1 MLLGLTGG
9 IATGK
14 STLTRLLANAHPFT
28 VFDADACV
36 HEMLRTDREV
46 LAKIYHEFSLPR
58 TVEALPLD
66 RAELRRLVF
75 SDSSARHRLEAI
87 IHPGVRQRWMALRAE
102 CLDLGRDFLADIPLL
117 LETGATPEFDALVV
131 VAASPS
137 TQRTRLAGKG
147 FEAAMVEAMLA
158 SQWPIGQKVSEADH
172 VIWNDGSLAGLERQ
186 SSLFL
191 DYLFSRAA

>member
-102 CLDLGRDFLADIPLL
+102 CLDLGQDFLADIPLL
-117 LETGATPEFDALVV
+117 LETGAAPQFDALVV
-131 VAASPS
+131 VAAAPR
-137 TQRTRLAGKG
+137 TQRMRLVAKG
-147 FEAAMVEAMLA
+147 LEPAMVEAMLA
-158 SQWPIGQKVSEADH
+158 SQWSIGQKVSAADH

-186 SSLFL
+186 ASLL
-191 DYLFSRAA
+191 LEHLFSRAA

>member
-75 SDSSARHRLEAI
+75 SDSSARRRLEAI
-87 IHPGVRQRWMALRAE
+87 IHPVVRQRWMALRAE
-102 CLDLGRDFLADIPLL
+102 CLDLGQDFLADIPLL
-117 LETGATPEFDALVV
+117 LETGAAPQFDALVV
-131 VAASPS
+131 VAAAPR
-137 TQRTRLAGKG
+137 TQRMRLVAKG
-147 FEAAMVEAMLA
+147 LEPAMVEAMLA
-158 SQWPIGQKVSEADH
+158 SQWSIGQKVSAADH

-186 SSLFL
+186 ASLL
-191 DYLFSRAA
+191 LEHLFSRAA

>member
-75 SDSSARHRLEAI
+75 SDSTARHRLEAI
-87 IHPGVRQRWMALRAE
+87 IHPVVRQRWMALRAE
-102 CLDLGRDFLADIPLL
+102 CLDLGQDFLADIPLL
-117 LETGATPEFDALVV
+117 LETGAAPQFDALVV
-131 VAASPS
+131 VAAAPR
-137 TQRTRLAGKG
+137 TQRMRLVAKG
-147 FEAAMVEAMLA
+147 LEPAMVEAMLA
-158 SQWPIGQKVSEADH
+158 SQWSIGQKVSAADH

-186 SSLFL
+186 ASLL
-191 DYLFSRAA
+191 LEHLFSRAA

>member
-87 IHPGVRQRWMALRAE
+87 IHPVVRQRWMALRAE
-102 CLDLGRDFLADIPLL
+102 CLDLGQDFLADIPLL
-117 LETGATPEFDALVV
+117 LETGAAPQFDALVV
-131 VAASPS
+131 VAAAPR
-137 TQRTRLAGKG
+137 TQRMRLVAKG
-147 FEAAMVEAMLA
+147 LEPAMVEAMLA
-158 SQWPIGQKVSEADH
+158 SQWSIGQKVSAADH

-186 SSLFL
+186 ASLL
-191 DYLFSRAA
+191 LEHLFSRAA

>member
-75 SDSSARHRLEAI
+75 SDSTARHRLEAI
-87 IHPGVRQRWMALRAE
+87 IHPVVRQRWMALRAE
-102 CLDLGRDFLADIPLL
+102 CLDLGQDFLADIHML
-117 LETGATPEFDALVV
+117 LETGAAPQFDALVV
-131 VAASPS
+131 VAAAPR
-137 TQRTRLAGKG
+137 TQRMRLVAKG
-147 FEAAMVEAMLA
+147 LEPAMVEAMLA
-158 SQWPIGQKVSEADH
+158 SQWSIGQKVSAADH

-186 SSLFL
+186 ASLL
-191 DYLFSRAA
+191 LEHLFSRAA

>member
-1 MLLGLTGG
+1 MLLGITGG

-14 STLTRLLANAHPFT
+14 STLTRLLAKAHSFT

-46 LAKIYHEFSLPR
+46 LAKIYGEFSLPR
-58 TVEALPLD
+58 TGGLLPLD

-87 IHPGVRQRWMALRAE
+87 IHPVVRQRWMALRAE
-102 CLDLGRDFLADIPLL
+102 CLDLDRDFLADIPLL
-117 LETGATPEFDALVV
+117 LETGAAPEFDALVV
-131 VAASPS
+131 VAAAPR
-137 TQRTRLAGKG
+137 TQRTRLAARGL
-147 FEAAMVEAMLA
+147 EAAMVEAMLA
-158 SQWPIGQKVSEADH
+158 SQWPIGQKIVEADH

-186 SSLFL
+186 ASLL
-191 DYLFSRAA
+191 LEYLFSRAA

>member
-14 STLTRLLANAHPFT
+14 STLTRLLAKAHPFT

-75 SDSSARHRLEAI
+75 SDSTARHRLEAI
-87 IHPGVRQRWMALRAE
+87 IHPVVRQRWMALRAE
-102 CLDLGRDFLADIPLL
+102 CLDLGQDFLADIPLL
-117 LETGATPEFDALVV
+117 LETGAAPQFDALVV
-131 VAASPS
+131 VAAAPR
-137 TQRTRLAGKG
+137 TQRMRLVAKG
-147 FEAAMVEAMLA
+147 LEPAMVEAMLA
-158 SQWPIGQKVSEADH
+158 SQWSIGQKVSAADH

-186 SSLFL
+186 ASLL
-191 DYLFSRAA
+191 LEHLFSRAA

>member
-14 STLTRLLANAHPFT
+14 STLTRLLAKAHPFT

-66 RAELRRLVF
+66 RTELRRLVF
-75 SDSSARHRLEAI
+75 SDSTARHRLEAI
-87 IHPGVRQRWMALRAE
+87 IHPVVRQAL
-102 CLDLGRDFLADIPLL
+102 
-117 LETGATPEFDALVV
+117 
-131 VAASPS
+131 
-137 TQRTRLAGKG
+137 
-147 FEAAMVEAMLA
+147 
-158 SQWPIGQKVSEADH
+158 
-172 VIWNDGSLAGLERQ
+172 DGIAR
-186 SSLFL
+186 
-191 DYLFSRAA
+191 RVP

>member
-1 MLLGLTGG
+1 MLLGITGG

-14 STLTRLLANAHPFT
+14 SILTRLLAKAHPFT

-46 LAKIYHEFSLPR
+46 LAKIYGEFSLPR
-58 TVEALPLD
+58 TGGLLPLD

-87 IHPGVRQRWMALRAE
+87 IHPVVRQRWMALRAE
-102 CLDLGRDFLADIPLL
+102 CLDLDQDFLADIPLL
-117 LETGATPEFDALVV
+117 LETGAATEFDALVV
-131 VAASPS
+131 VAAAPR
-137 TQRTRLAGKG
+137 TQRTRLAARGLG
-147 FEAAMVEAMLA
+147 AAMVEAMLA
-158 SQWPIGQKVSEADH
+158 SQWPIGQKIAEADH

-186 SSLFL
+186 ASLL
-191 DYLFSRAA
+191 LEYLFSRAA